1 MKIKILVL
9 FVFITLSMKIIAQS
23 NVTEITA
30 RVKGGS
36 VQLYYGDVKINY
48 AKAKNLSL
56 EKSNEV
62 AFEYFK
68 KAKNIRTWDL
78 VWSSVGTT
86 YFILGLSPL
95 SYTRVAVGITLMAV
109 PYFPGRSKRFVLYT
123 NKAVEAFNTSK

>member
-1 MKIKILVL
+1 MKIKLLLLVI
-9 FVFITLSMKIIAQS
+9 FCTLSVKIIAQS
-23 NVTEITA
+23 TSTEITA
-30 RVKGGS
+30 RVKGSS

-68 KAKNIRTWDL
+68 KAKKIRTWDL
-78 VWSSVGTT
+78 VWSSAGST
-86 YFILGLSPL
+86 YFIIGLSPL
-95 SYTRVAVGITLMAV
+95 NYTRVIAGVTLMAV
-109 PYFPGRSKRFVLYT
+109 PYFPGRVKRFVLYT